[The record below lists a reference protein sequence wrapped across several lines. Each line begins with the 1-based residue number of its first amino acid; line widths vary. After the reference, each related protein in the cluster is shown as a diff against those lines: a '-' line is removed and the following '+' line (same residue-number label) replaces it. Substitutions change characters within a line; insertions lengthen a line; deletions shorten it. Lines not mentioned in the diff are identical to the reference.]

1 MLIPSCV
8 WLKSFLF
15 RFRSFL
21 FLWRANEEANRVF
34 FFYGERKNPKTKKKS
49 WVKKTTRTESFS
61 WENSQAE
68 PLKRLSILIE
78 RLPAQS
84 WPCVWSARYYVSG
97 LSMDNTHVAL
107 DVKGQKMSVLEQNM
121 RKFWQ
126 QDRVCLNLATF
137 EITLFTV
144 KCCVCVCVYPSSAA
158 LVRRDRNYRRQ
169 TPENMKKHLREKH
182 RLFVATAPKGSF
194 FSFSSCRASCE

>member
-34 FFYGERKNPKTKKKS
+34 FFYGERKKPKTKQKS

-144 KCCVCVCVYPSSAA
+144 KCCVCVCVSIKCGFGSERQKLSQTNTQEHEKALTGEAPSF
-158 LVRRDRNYRRQ
+158 RCN
-169 TPENMKKHLREKH
+169 
-182 RLFVATAPKGSF
+182 
-194 FSFSSCRASCE
+194 RA

>member
-1 MLIPSCV
+1 MKRQTG
-8 WLKSFLF
+8 WF
-15 RFRSFL
+15 
-21 FLWRANEEANRVF
+21 FLWR
-34 FFYGERKNPKTKKKS
+34 KKKNQNE
-49 WVKKTTRTESFS
+49 TEKLGEENNKNWKLQ

-137 EITLFTV
+137 EITQML
-144 KCCVCVCVYPSSAA
+144 CVYPSSAP

-182 RLFVATAPKGSF
+182 RLFVATAPKGSVF
-194 FSFSSCRASCE
+194 FPFPPAEPPVSNGNERETTKNHRTKTNTRKQSFELV

>member
-1 MLIPSCV
+1 MKRQTEC
-8 WLKSFLF
+8 
-15 RFRSFL
+15 
-21 FLWRANEEANRVF
+21 F
-34 FFYGERKNPKTKKKS
+34 FFYGERKNPKTKQKS

-144 KCCVCVCVYPSSAA
+144 KCCVCVCVSIKCGFGSERQKLSQTNTREHEKALTGEAPSF
-158 LVRRDRNYRRQ
+158 RCN
-169 TPENMKKHLREKH
+169 
-182 RLFVATAPKGSF
+182 
-194 FSFSSCRASCE
+194 RA